1 MAKKL
6 QFFVAGLGRFGIS
19 VAVTLEKMGY
29 DVMAMDID
37 EEVVQDLSDTLGYV
51 VCADCSDD
59 DDTAFK
65 GNGRQ
70 EDRRQSPGSHSWKN
84 AAEDRR
90 R

>member
-37 EEVVQDLSDTLGYV
+37 EEVVQIFQIHWATWSVRTVPMRRTWQPSVPAMQTSLSFLSAI
-51 VCADCSDD
+51 C
-59 DDTAFK
+59 
-65 GNGRQ
+65 RQ
-70 EDRRQSPGSHSWKN
+70 
-84 AAEDRR
+84 A
-90 R
+90 

>member
-51 VCADCSDD
+51 VCADCSDEKNL
-59 DDTAFK
+59 AAIGA
-65 GNGRQ
+65 GNADKLQFVLGVIHGIQ
-70 EDRRQSPGSHSWKN
+70 
-84 AAEDRR
+84 
-90 R
+90 